1 MPHLLL
7 GTYRLSWEQPF
18 CGTDAKGQL
27 QGLAQLV
34 LPDSTILTLRDGACL
49 WVGDR
54 GADWTVSQQ
63 TGQCCPA
70 WFRISL
76 LEED

>member
-1 MPHLLL
+1 MERML
-7 GTYRLSWEQPF
+7 
-18 CGTDAKGQL
+18 KGSSRGWPL
-27 QGLAQLV
+27 LV
-34 LPDSTILTLRDGACL
+34 LPDSTILTCL

-54 GADWTVSQQ
+54 CADWTVSQQ